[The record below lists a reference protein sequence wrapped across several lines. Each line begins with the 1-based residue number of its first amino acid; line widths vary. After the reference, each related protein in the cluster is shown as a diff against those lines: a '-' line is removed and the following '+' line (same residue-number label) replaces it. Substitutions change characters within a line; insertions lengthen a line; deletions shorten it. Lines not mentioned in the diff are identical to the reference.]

1 MPSLSERKEDLTILA
16 HYFLLIYCQKFS
28 CSFQMLSDAEVE
40 ILKDHSW
47 PGNIRELE
55 NYMKQMALLGEF
67 VGPSKVSPHRVSEDV
82 NLGAMD
88 FLNDLLAEENTLPEI
103 MKKMTVQME
112 RTVILKMLETCNQ
125 NKTSAAG
132 RLGISYRTLLR
143 KLKQLHLP

>member
-1 MPSLSERKEDLTILA
+1 
-16 HYFLLIYCQKFS
+16 
-28 CSFQMLSDAEVE
+28 
-40 ILKDHSW
+40 
-47 PGNIRELE
+47 
-55 NYMKQMALLGEF
+55 MKQMALLGEF
-67 VGPSKVSPHRVSEDV
+67 VGPSQVTPHSASEGV

-125 NKTSAAG
+125 NKTSAAS